1 MSHFTTVETKIN
13 DLVCLKRMLED
24 LDIAFTESTEEQL
37 ATVKG
42 YQGQTTDAVMS
53 IHISK
58 SYDIGVK
65 VDEKGHVQFVADWWG
80 VETTRGWT
88 EEEFL
93 QKVTQKYSYNKV
105 IQEVESRGF
114 TLEDEEVDE
123 DETIHIKVSSWQ

>member
-1 MSHFTTVETKIN
+1 MSHFTTVQTKIK
-13 DLVCLKRMLED
+13 DLVCLKRTLGE
-24 LDIAFTESTEEQL
+24 LGIECTESTEEQR

-58 SYDIGVK
+58 SYDVGVK
-65 VDEKGHVQFVADWWG
+65 VDEDGHVQFVADWWG

-93 QKVTQKYSYNKV
+93 QKITQKYSYNKV
-105 IQEVESRGF
+105 VEEVQKRGF
-114 TLEDEEVDE
+114 TVEEEETDE